1 MRLFIKTNSNLV
13 PDEFFEMAR
22 FTTSVHGNP
31 MLVDSEGK
39 TYKKNASKKDRTMW
53 KCSKYRSLKC
63 YARAI
68 TEAGNYVVKRRGRHN
83 H

>member
-1 MRLFIKTNSNLV
+1 
-13 PDEFFEMAR
+13 
-22 FTTSVHGNP
+22 

-39 TYKKNASKKDRTMW
+39 TYKKNNRKIGKRTKIDRTFW

-63 YARAI
+63 YARAT
-68 TEAGNYVVKRRGRHN
+68 TEAGNYVVKRTGRHT

>member
-1 MRLFIKTNSNLV
+1 
-13 PDEFFEMAR
+13 
-22 FTTSVHGNP
+22 

-39 TYKKNASKKDRTMW
+39 TYKKNSIRTSSKKDITMW

-63 YARAI
+63 NARAT
-68 TEAGNYVVKRRGRHN
+68 TEAENYVVKRRGRHN

>member
-1 MRLFIKTNSNLV
+1 
-13 PDEFFEMAR
+13 
-22 FTTSVHGNP
+22 